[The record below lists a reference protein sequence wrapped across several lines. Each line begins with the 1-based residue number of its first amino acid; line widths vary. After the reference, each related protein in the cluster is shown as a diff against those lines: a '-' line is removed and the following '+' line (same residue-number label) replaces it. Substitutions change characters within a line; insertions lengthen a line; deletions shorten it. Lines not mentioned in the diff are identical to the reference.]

1 MREIGVRELRQ
12 SLAAVL
18 DSVSRGEPVRITAR
32 GRAVADLVPV
42 GAPPRNDGLRNLAE
56 QGRLVLPARTR
67 PRAAPR
73 PVASERLASS
83 VVLAERES
91 GG

>member
-18 DSVSRGEPVRITAR
+18 DAVSRGDPVRITAR

-42 GAPPRNDGLRNLAE
+42 DAPPGDDLLRSLAD
-56 QGRLVLPARTR
+56 QGRLVLPARSR
-67 PRAAPR
+67 PRNAPR
-73 PVASERLASS
+73 LAASERLASS

-91 GG
+91 DG